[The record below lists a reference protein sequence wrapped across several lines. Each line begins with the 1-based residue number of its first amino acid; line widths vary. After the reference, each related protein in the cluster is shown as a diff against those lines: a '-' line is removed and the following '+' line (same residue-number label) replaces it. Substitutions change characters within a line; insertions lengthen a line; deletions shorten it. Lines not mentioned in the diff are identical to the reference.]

1 MSNIRE
7 PQSPIHPHE
16 HKLVRSL
23 GLLDVVMIGI
33 AGMVGGSI
41 FVLTGPAIGL
51 AGSSVILAFILNAI
65 ITLFTAMSY
74 AELGSA
80 MPEAGGGYLWVREG
94 LRRPNAFISGWMA
107 WLAHIIAGSL
117 YAVGFGSFFISL
129 LQMTNIL
136 TIDNLFGII
145 PLDKLTAVIVVAV
158 FTFINIKGT
167 SETGRVG
174 TIITAV
180 QIVAI
185 ISIIIAGL
193 WSMSSHPTNWQ
204 SNFADF
210 LPMGFAGLVAAMGLT
225 FIAFEGY
232 EIIVQ
237 TGEEIKN
244 PKRNIP
250 RAIFISLALVVI
262 MYCLIAFVSIGA
274 IFPDESSWQF
284 IGIHGDLGIMKAV
297 ELFLPYGAFI
307 VLAGG
312 LVSTLAALN
321 ATTFSSARVAFAMG
335 RHYNLPHILSAIHP
349 KFKTPYVSVIL
360 SCIIMGVMAYS
371 LPLED
376 IAHASGVIFL
386 LLFTQVNLAVI
397 SIRRMYGDKLDY
409 GYKIPFFPYVPIIGI
424 ILMIGLALYLLI
436 TAPLS
441 WAITVL
447 WVLIGFTIYRIFT
460 FKKEIEHYSPTL
472 TSEGNLKRKDF
483 RILLPYTPENPDRL
497 IRYAIQIAKEKD
509 GEINI
514 LRTITVPH
522 QTPLSAGVAFIESA
536 RKTFDSLEEL
546 LNKEDVVWHYF
557 VRISHDATEAV
568 LTTIAEQ
575 KISLMVIDYE
585 TVRSNKK
592 LQTLVT
598 CDVLAI
604 IPHSEDFIVMERQNN
619 ADKIRLTTKENK
631 KNVVVLYDN
640 GDNSDEI
647 LRVTTWFTNTERF
660 NLNVIAINRKGSNN
674 YDDNDD
680 EDDNET
686 NNNHKGKKS
695 INDNDT
701 STFIKRREFFQEA
714 GVELNEIHV
723 PKDVEQDSTQF
734 AKLILES
741 IMRYNPDVIITE
753 SYIGKYNLFTS
764 TKFASLLLSQLNY
777 PIIIVRDYAI
787 PLVSI
792 IKYIM
797 MKITGNLGPTYLVKL
812 MRNRIK

>member
-1 MSNIRE
+1 
-7 PQSPIHPHE
+7 
-16 HKLVRSL
+16 
-23 GLLDVVMIGI
+23 
-33 AGMVGGSI
+33 
-41 FVLTGPAIGL
+41 
-51 AGSSVILAFILNAI
+51 
-65 ITLFTAMSY
+65 
-74 AELGSA
+74 
-80 MPEAGGGYLWVREG
+80 
-94 LRRPNAFISGWMA
+94 
-107 WLAHIIAGSL
+107 
-117 YAVGFGSFFISL
+117 
-129 LQMTNIL
+129 
-136 TIDNLFGII
+136 
-145 PLDKLTAVIVVAV
+145 
-158 FTFINIKGT
+158 
-167 SETGRVG
+167 
-174 TIITAV
+174 
-180 QIVAI
+180 
-185 ISIIIAGL
+185 
-193 WSMSSHPTNWQ
+193 
-204 SNFADF
+204 
-210 LPMGFAGLVAAMGLT
+210 
-225 FIAFEGY
+225 
-232 EIIVQ
+232 
-237 TGEEIKN
+237 
-244 PKRNIP
+244 
-250 RAIFISLALVVI
+250 
-262 MYCLIAFVSIGA
+262 
-274 IFPDESSWQF
+274 
-284 IGIHGDLGIMKAV
+284 
-297 ELFLPYGAFI
+297 
-307 VLAGG
+307 
-312 LVSTLAALN
+312 
-321 ATTFSSARVAFAMG
+321 
-335 RHYNLPHILSAIHP
+335 
-349 KFKTPYVSVIL
+349 
-360 SCIIMGVMAYS
+360 
-371 LPLED
+371 
-376 IAHASGVIFL
+376 
-386 LLFTQVNLAVI
+386 
-397 SIRRMYGDKLDY
+397 MYGDKIDY

-619 ADKIRLTTKENK
+619 ADKIRLTTKENN

-741 IMRYNPDVIITE
+741 IMRYNPDIIITE

-792 IKYIM
+792 IKHIM

>member
-1 MSNIRE
+1 MSDIRE
-7 PQSPIHPHE
+7 PESPIHPHE

-23 GLLDVVMIGI
+23 GLIDVVMIGI
-33 AGMVGGSI
+33 AGMIGGSI

-65 ITLFTAMSY
+65 ITLFTAMGY

-136 TIDNLFGII
+136 PIESLFGII
-145 PLDKLTAVIVVAV
+145 PLDKLTAVAVIAV
-158 FTFINIKGT
+158 FTFINIKGA

-174 TIITAV
+174 TLITVV
-180 QIVAI
+180 QLVAI
-185 ISIIIAGL
+185 SSIIIAGL
-193 WSMSSHPTNWQ
+193 WAMSSHPNEWQ
-204 SNFADF
+204 YNFSDF

-237 TGEEIKN
+237 TGEEVKN

-274 IFPDESSWQF
+274 IFPDMSSWQF
-284 IGIHGDLGIMKAV
+284 IGLHGELGIMKAT
-297 ELFLPYGAFI
+297 ELFMPYGAFI

-335 RHYNLPHILSAIHP
+335 RHYNLPHKLSAIHP
-349 KFKTPYVSVIL
+349 KFKTPYVSVII
-360 SCIIMGVMAYS
+360 SCIIMGTMAYA

-397 SIRRMYGDKLDY
+397 SIRKMYGDKLDY
-409 GYKIPFFPYVPIIGI
+409 GYKTPFFPYVPLIGI
-424 ILMIGLALYLLI
+424 VLMISLAVYLLI

-460 FKKEIEHYSPTL
+460 FKKEVEHYSPL
-472 TSEGNLKRKDF
+472 ITSEGNLVRKDF

-497 IRYAIQIAKEKD
+497 IRYAIQVAKEKD

-514 LRTITVPH
+514 LRTIKVPH
-522 QTPLSAGVAFIESA
+522 QTPLSAGVAFIEGA
-536 RKTFDSLEEL
+536 RKAFASLEDI
-546 LNKEDVVWHYF
+546 LNKEDVIYHYY

-575 KISLMVIDYE
+575 KIDLMIIDYE
-585 TVRSNKK
+585 TMRSNKK

-604 IPHSEDFIVMERQNN
+604 IPDSEDFIVLESQDNFN
-619 ADKIRLTTKENK
+619 ETRLTPKENK
-631 KNVVVLYDN
+631 KNIIILYDN

-647 LRVTTWFTNTERF
+647 LRVTSWFTNIEKF
-660 NLNVIAINRKGSNN
+660 NLNVIAINRKGLNN
-674 YDDNDD
+674 D
-680 EDDNET
+680 
-686 NNNHKGKKS
+686 NNNKTNSKS
-695 INDNDT
+695 KESVNDKDA
-701 STFIKRREFFQEA
+701 STFTKRRKFFQEA
-714 GVELNEIHV
+714 GVELHEIYV
-723 PKDVEQDSTQF
+723 TENVEKDSTKF
-734 AKLILES
+734 AKLIIES
-741 IMRYNPDVIITE
+741 ILKCNPDMIISE
-753 SYIGKYNLFTS
+753 SYIGKYNLFTN
-764 TKFASLLLSQLNY
+764 TKFAHLLLSQLNY
-777 PIIIVRDYAI
+777 PIIIVRDYTL

-792 IKYIM
+792 ITHIM
-797 MKITGNLGPTYLVKL
+797 MKITGNLGPYYLVRL
-812 MRNRIK
+812 MKNKIK

>member
-1 MSNIRE
+1 MSDIRE
-7 PQSPIHPHE
+7 PESPIHPHQ

-33 AGMVGGSI
+33 AGMIGGSI

-65 ITLFTAMSY
+65 ITLFTAMGY

-117 YAVGFGSFFISL
+117 YAVGFGSFLASL

-136 TIDNLFGII
+136 PIESLFGII
-145 PLDKLTAVIVVAV
+145 PLDKLTAVAVVVV
-158 FTFINIKGT
+158 FTFINVKGA
-167 SETGRVG
+167 SETGKVG
-174 TIITAV
+174 TVITLV
-180 QIVAI
+180 QLGTI

-193 WSMSSHPTNWQ
+193 WVMSSHPNNNWQ
-204 SNFADF
+204 SNFSDF
-210 LPMGFAGLVAAMGLT
+210 LPMGFSGLVAAMGLT

-237 TGEEIKN
+237 TGEEVKN

-262 MYCLIAFVSIGA
+262 MYCIIAFVSIGA
-274 IFPDESSWQF
+274 IFPDMPSWQF
-284 IGIHGDLGIMKAV
+284 IDLHGELGIMKAA
-297 ELFLPYGAFI
+297 ESFMPYGAFI

-335 RHYNLPHILSAIHP
+335 RHYNLPHKLSAIHP
-349 KFKTPYVSVIL
+349 KFKTPYVAVIL
-360 SCIIMGVMAYS
+360 SSIIMAVMAYA

-376 IAHASGVIFL
+376 IAHASAVIFL

-409 GYKIPFFPYVPIIGI
+409 GYKTPFFPYVPIIGI
-424 ILMIGLALYLLI
+424 ILMIGLAVYLLI

-441 WAITVL
+441 WAITAL

-460 FKKEIEHYSPTL
+460 FKKEVEHYSPTL
-472 TSEGNLKRKDF
+472 TSEGNLQRKDF

-497 IRYAIQIAKEKD
+497 IRYAIQVAKEKD

-522 QTPLSAGVAFIESA
+522 QTPLSAGIAFIDAA
-536 RKTFDSLEEL
+536 RKAFDSLEDI
-546 LNKEDVVWHYF
+546 LNKEDVIYHYY
-557 VRISHDATEAV
+557 VKISHDATEAV
-568 LTTIAEQ
+568 LTTISEQ
-575 KISLMVIDYE
+575 KIDLMIIDYE
-585 TVRSNKK
+585 TMRSNKK
-592 LQTLVT
+592 LQTLLT
-598 CDVLAI
+598 CDVLAV
-604 IPHSEDFIVMERQNN
+604 IPHSEDFIVLERQNN
-619 ADKIRLTTKENK
+619 FNETRLTPKENK
-631 KNVVVLYDN
+631 KNMIILYDN

-647 LRVTTWFTNTERF
+647 LRVTSWFINIERF
-660 NLNVIAINRKGSNN
+660 NLNVIAINRKGFNN
-674 YDDNDD
+674 DN
-680 EDDNET
+680 NKT
-686 NNNHKGKKS
+686 NSQSKES
-695 INDNDT
+695 INDKDA
-701 STFIKRREFFQEA
+701 STFTKRRKFFQEA
-714 GVELNEIHV
+714 GVELNEIYV
-723 PKDVEQDSTQF
+723 TEDVEKDSTQF
-734 AKLILES
+734 AKLIIES
-741 IMRYNPDVIITE
+741 ILRYNPDIIISE
-753 SYIGKYNLFTS
+753 SYIGKYNLFTN
-764 TKFASLLLSQLNY
+764 TKFSHLLLSQLNY
-777 PIIIVRDYAI
+777 PIIIVRDYTL

-792 IKYIM
+792 VTHII
-797 MKITGNLGPTYLVKL
+797 MKITGNLGPAHLVLL
-812 MRNRIK
+812 MRNKVK

>member
-1 MSNIRE
+1 M
-7 PQSPIHPHE
+7 
-16 HKLVRSL
+16 
-23 GLLDVVMIGI
+23 G
-33 AGMVGGSI
+33 
-41 FVLTGPAIGL
+41 
-51 AGSSVILAFILNAI
+51 
-65 ITLFTAMSY
+65 Y

-107 WLAHIIAGSL
+107 WLAHIVAGSL

-136 TIDNLFGII
+136 PLESLFGII
-145 PLDKLTAVIVVAV
+145 PLDKLTAVAVIAV
-158 FTFINIKGT
+158 FTFINIKGA

-174 TIITAV
+174 TIITVV
-180 QIVAI
+180 QLVAI
-185 ISIIIAGL
+185 VLIIFLGL
-193 WSMSSHPTNWQ
+193 WAMSSHPNNWQ
-204 SNFADF
+204 SNFSDF

-237 TGEEIKN
+237 TGEEVKN

-250 RAIFISLALVVI
+250 RAIFISLAIVVV

-274 IFPDESSWQF
+274 IFPDMPSWQF
-284 IGIHGDLGIMKAV
+284 IGLHGELGIMKSV
-297 ELFLPYGAFI
+297 ELFMPYGAFI

-335 RHYNLPHILSAIHP
+335 RHYNLPHKLSAIHP
-349 KFKTPYVSVIL
+349 RFKTPYVSVIL
-360 SCIIMGVMAYS
+360 SCIIMGTMAYA

-376 IAHASGVIFL
+376 IAHAAGVIFL

-409 GYKIPFFPYVPIIGI
+409 GYKTPFFPYVPIIGI
-424 ILMIGLALYLLI
+424 ILMISLAVYLLI

-460 FKKEIEHYSPTL
+460 FKKEVEHYSPTI
-472 TSEGNLKRKDF
+472 TSEGNLERKDF

-497 IRYAIQIAKEKD
+497 IRYAIQVAKEKD

-522 QTPLSAGVAFIESA
+522 QTPLSAGIAFTDSA
-536 RKTFDSLEEL
+536 RKAFDSLEDI
-546 LNKEDVVWHYF
+546 LNKEDVIYHYY

-568 LTTIAEQ
+568 LTTISEQ
-575 KISLMVIDYE
+575 KIDLMIIDYE
-585 TVRSNKK
+585 TMRSNKK
-592 LQTLVT
+592 LQTLLT

-604 IPHSEDFIVMERQNN
+604 ITHSEDFIVLERHNN
-619 ADKIRLTTKENK
+619 FNETRLTPKENK
-631 KNVVVLYDN
+631 KNMIILYDN

-647 LRVTTWFTNTERF
+647 LRVTSWFTNIDRF
-660 NLNVIAINRKGSNN
+660 NLNVIAINRKGFN
-674 YDDNDD
+674 
-680 EDDNET
+680 
-686 NNNHKGKKS
+686 
-695 INDNDT
+695 NDNNKTNYKSKESTNDKDA
-701 STFIKRREFFQEA
+701 STFTKRREFFQEA
-714 GVELNEIHV
+714 GVELNEIYV
-723 PKDVEQDSTQF
+723 TEDVEKDSTQF
-734 AKLILES
+734 ANLIIES
-741 IMRYNPDVIITE
+741 ILGYNPDIIISE
-753 SYIGKYNLFTS
+753 SYIGKYNLFTN
-764 TKFASLLLSQLNY
+764 TKFAHLLLSQLNY
-777 PIIIVRDYAI
+777 PIIIVRDYTL

-792 IKYIM
+792 VTHII
-797 MKITGNLGPTYLVKL
+797 MKITGNLGPAHLVRL
-812 MRNRIK
+812 MRNKVK